1 MSLDPEVQPLL
12 ELFEAMGMPDP
23 ATVTPQEMREAMP
36 AFPVENPTP
45 VRSVENREIPGPG
58 GALPVRIFTPDVDQP
73 TGVVLYFHG
82 GGWVIGDLD
91 TTDEMNRMLCA
102 RSDAMVVSVD
112 YRLAPEAPF
121 PQGLEDCYTATLW
134 AAENLATSGPLA
146 VAGDSAGGNL
156 AAAVCLL
163 ARERGGPD
171 IAHQFLIYPVTDAN
185 FDRPSYVDNAE
196 GYLLTRDMMRWFW
209 MHYLPPGVEASHP
222 LAAPLHADLNALPP
236 ATIVT
241 AGYDPLRDE
250 GLAFAAAL
258 TAAGVEVEHR
268 DFDGMVHGFVTFPA
282 GLTQTGVA
290 LDYLCHRLRG
300 SFS

>member
-1 MSLDPEVQPLL
+1 
-12 ELFEAMGMPDP
+12 MPDP
-23 ATVTPQEMREAMP
+23 DTATPQEMREAMP

-45 VRSVENREIPGPG
+45 VRSVEDREISGPG
-58 GALPVRIFTPDVDQP
+58 GALAVRIFTPDVDRP
-73 TGVVLYFHG
+73 VGVVVYFHG
-82 GGWVIGDLD
+82 GGWVIGDLE
-91 TTDEMNRMLCA
+91 TTDETNRMLCA
-102 RSDAMVVSVD
+102 RSGAVVVSVD

-121 PQGLEDCYTATLW
+121 PQGLEDCYAATAW
-134 AAENLATSGPLA
+134 VAENLATSGPIA

-171 IAHQFLIYPVTDAN
+171 IAHQLLIYPVTDAD

-209 MHYLPPGVEASHP
+209 MHYLPTGVEASNP
-222 LAAPLHADLNALPP
+222 LAAPLHADLAGLPP

-250 GLAFAAAL
+250 GMAFAEAL
-258 TAAGVEVEHR
+258 RGAGVEVEHR
-268 DFDGMVHGFVTFPA
+268 DFEGMVHGFVTFPA

-290 LDYLCHRLRG
+290 VDYLCGRLREG
-300 SFS
+300 FAGG